1 MGWSRLEQ
9 GHRSGQGT
17 LQEKAITPVPLGSSP
32 SPRPPTPADTPETC
46 LPLPRGWGGW
56 HPCSVGRGQGCGRL
70 GGQRKGVG
78 NKVILV
84 KDPSLPQVQVGTGTE
99 LGPEWA
105 WQAWRAWGS
114 WRPLTHRAVLPQ
126 GLDAARVVVLD
137 TAARVPLQVPLAQH
151 QLLDLPVLPD
161 AG

>member
-1 MGWSRLEQ
+1 MWEAGRAKEGGREQ
-9 GHRSGQGT
+9 GHTGEG
-17 LQEKAITPVPLGSSP
+17 P
-32 SPRPPTPADTPETC
+32 
-46 LPLPRGWGGW
+46 
-56 HPCSVGRGQGCGRL
+56 
-70 GGQRKGVG
+70 
-78 NKVILV
+78 
-84 KDPSLPQVQVGTGTE
+84 LPQVQVGTGTE

-126 GLDAARVVVLD
+126 GLDAARVVILD